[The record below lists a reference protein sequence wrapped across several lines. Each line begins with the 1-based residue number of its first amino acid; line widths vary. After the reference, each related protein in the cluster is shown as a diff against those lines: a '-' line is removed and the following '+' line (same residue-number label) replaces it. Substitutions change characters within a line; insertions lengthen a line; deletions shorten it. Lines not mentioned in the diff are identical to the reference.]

1 MKERLQGFVIIGGIF
16 SLLGVILTFF
26 SVSFGTSMADS
37 WLASRGGADTGYYHL
52 MVTSYINS
60 FLVAGGVLLGFGL
73 MLTGLGAYKLMK
85 IVEG

>member
-1 MKERLQGFVIIGGIF
+1 MKKKLQGLVIIGALF
-16 SLLGVILTFF
+16 SLLGVILTFS

-60 FLVAGGVLLGFGL
+60 FLVTGAVILGFGL
-73 MLTGLGAYKLMK
+73 MLTGLAAFKLIK
-85 IVEG
+85 IMEG